1 MLAEFKEAA
10 ASIVRGGSPE
20 IDQRLVCFIQN
31 VLDLEAA
38 LEMGFT
44 ITLDDVNV
52 LEFRALGILREE
64 RALAVQAKQQMAEH
78 AAKARQLAGNTF

>member
-1 MLAEFKEAA
+1 MLAEFREAA

-20 IDQRLVCFIQN
+20 VDQRLVHFIQN

-44 ITLDDVNV
+44 VTLNEVNV

-64 RALAVQAKQQMAEH
+64 RALASEAKQQMAEN
-78 AAKARQLAGNTF
+78 AAKARHLTRNNF